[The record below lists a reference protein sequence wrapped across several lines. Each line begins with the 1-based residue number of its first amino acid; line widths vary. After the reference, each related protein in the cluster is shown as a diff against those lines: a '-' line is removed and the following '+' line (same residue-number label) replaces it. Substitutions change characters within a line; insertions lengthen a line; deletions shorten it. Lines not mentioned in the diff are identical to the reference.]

1 MRMTKDE
8 IINEIK
14 NILSELDNGEDAVA
28 YLTQNDVEW
37 LKENIKALE
46 QQSEVIRCKD
56 CNREFYCCRLYKRT
70 PDSYCSFAER
80 RTDE

>member
-1 MRMTKDE
+1 MRMTRDE

-14 NILSELDNGEDAVA
+14 NILSELDNGEDAVS
-28 YLTQNDVEW
+28 YLTQNDVKW

-56 CNREFYCCRLYKRT
+56 CNHEFYFCRLSNRT

-80 RTDE
+80 RTDG